1 MQSNIQK
8 NVLYNYIGHFYITFV
23 GILIL
28 PLFLTYLGSE
38 AFGLIAFFA
47 LLQSWLQLLDLGM
60 SPTLGREVSRL
71 RVLENS
77 NVQLRSV
84 VRSLEVVFLSI
95 AIVIFAIVFLSKD
108 LIGEKWLES
117 NSLDLETI
125 SFCIGIVSV
134 VIAVRWV
141 GALYRSGINAYEQQV
156 WMNVFDIVF
165 ASLKSPVALLIVFI
179 YDGNIIYYF
188 SYQLF
193 IVLIEQLCIAV
204 KFYSLLPSL
213 SSKHKLFSMQE
224 LKRIMPFAIGIAY
237 TSGIW
242 VFTTQLD
249 KLMLSKILTLSE
261 FGYFSL
267 VATVASG
274 LAVLSGPISKAVL
287 PRMTALL
294 SEGKE
299 MEMLNLYKLATRLVV
314 CIITPITLILSFY
327 AENVIVVWTGDS
339 TAAEW
344 IAPIMPLY
352 IIGNGLLAI
361 LAFQYYLQYAYGKL
375 SYHIKYNTFYA
386 ILVIP
391 IMIYAVLN
399 YGAKGAGYV
408 WLCSQ
413 LVTIMLWVPFVHHI
427 FSPGLH
433 LKWLVHDVILPII
446 SALFFVLTFFL
457 ACSGYFPSSRIM
469 GIFFF
474 ALLALTSIAFCFSLN
489 FSSYIRKFIYAR
501 ILY

>member
-1 MQSNIQK
+1 MQSSIQK
-8 NVLYNYIGHFYITFV
+8 NVLFNYVGHFYITFV

-28 PLFLTYLGSE
+28 PLFLDILGSE

-71 RVLENS
+71 RVHEDSKL
-77 NVQLRSV
+77 QLRSV

-95 AIVIFAIVFLSKD
+95 ATIVFLVVFLSKD

-117 NSLDLETI
+117 NSLDAKTI
-125 SFCIGIVSV
+125 SLCIGIVSI

-156 WMNVFDIVF
+156 WMNIFDIVF
-165 ASLKSPVALLIVFI
+165 VSLKSPVALLIVFI
-179 YDGNIIYYF
+179 SGGNIIYYF
-188 SYQLF
+188 LYQLL
-193 IVLIEQLCIAV
+193 IVLIEQLCIAL

-213 SSKHKLFSMQE
+213 SSKNKLFSLQE
-224 LKRIMPFAIGIAY
+224 LKRIMPFALGIAY

-249 KLMLSKILTLSE
+249 KLILSKILTLSE

-267 VATVASG
+267 VVTVASG

-287 PRMTALL
+287 PRMTVLL
-294 SEGKE
+294 SQSKE
-299 MEMLNLYKLATRLVV
+299 IEMLKLYRLATRLVV
-314 CIITPITLILSFY
+314 CIIAPITLILSFY
-327 AENVIVVWTGDS
+327 AEKVIVVWTGNY

-352 IIGNGLLAI
+352 IVGNGLMAI

-375 SYHIKYNTFYA
+375 SYHVKYNTFYA
-386 ILVIP
+386 VFTIP

-408 WLCSQ
+408 WLGSQ
-413 LVTIMLWVPFVHHI
+413 LITILIWVPFIHHI

-433 LKWLVHDVILPII
+433 LKWLIYDVLLPIV
-446 SALFFVLTFFL
+446 SALVFMSAFFL
-457 ACSGYFPSSRIM
+457 VFSDYFPSSRAM
-469 GIFFF
+469 GVLFFI
-474 ALLALTSIAFCFSLN
+474 LLALVSIIFCLSLN
-489 FSSYIRKFIYAR
+489 FSTYIRRFIYAR
-501 ILY
+501 V

>member
-1 MQSNIQK
+1 MQSSIQK
-8 NVLYNYIGHFYITFV
+8 NVFFNYIGHFYITFI

-28 PLFLTYLGSE
+28 PLFLNYLGSE
-38 AFGLIAFFA
+38 AFGLVSFFA

-71 RVLENS
+71 RLIDDS
-77 NVQLRSV
+77 KIQLRSI

-95 AIVIFAIVFLSKD
+95 ATVIFLVIFLSRNF
-108 LIGEKWLES
+108 IGTKWLES
-117 NSLDLETI
+117 NSLSLETV
-125 SFCIGIVSV
+125 SFCIGIVSA

-165 ASLKSPVALLIVFI
+165 VSLKSPVALLVVFI

-188 SYQLF
+188 LYQLF
-193 IVLIEQLCIAV
+193 IVLIEQSCIAI

-213 SSKHKLFSMQE
+213 NSKHKLFSISE
-224 LKRIMPFAIGIAY
+224 LKRIMPFAFGIAY

-267 VATVASG
+267 IATVASG

-294 SEGKE
+294 SQSKE
-299 MEMLNLYKLATRLVV
+299 IEMLKIYRLATRLVV
-314 CIITPITLILSFY
+314 CIITPITLILSLY
-327 AENVIVVWTGDS
+327 AEHVITVWTGDAN
-339 TAAEW
+339 AAKW

-352 IIGNGLLAI
+352 VIGNGLIAI
-361 LAFQYYLQYAYGKL
+361 LSFQYYLQYAHGNVK
-375 SYHIKYNTFYA
+375 YHVKYNTFYA

-391 IMIYAVLN
+391 IIIYAVLN

-413 LVTIMLWVPFVHHI
+413 LLTLLLWVPFVHHI

-433 LKWLVHDVILPII
+433 MEWLVRDVILPIM
-446 SALFFVLTFFL
+446 SALLLILPFFL
-457 ACSGYFPSSRIM
+457 ICSGYFPSSRVA
-469 GIFFF
+469 GILFF
-474 ALLALTSIAFCFSLN
+474 AFLALISIAFCLSLN
-489 FSSYIRKFIYAR
+489 FLSYIRKFIHAR
-501 ILY
+501 I

>member
-1 MQSNIQK
+1 
-8 NVLYNYIGHFYITFV
+8 
-23 GILIL
+23 
-28 PLFLTYLGSE
+28 
-38 AFGLIAFFA
+38 
-47 LLQSWLQLLDLGM
+47 
-60 SPTLGREVSRL
+60 
-71 RVLENS
+71 
-77 NVQLRSV
+77 
-84 VRSLEVVFLSI
+84 
-95 AIVIFAIVFLSKD
+95 
-108 LIGEKWLES
+108 
-117 NSLDLETI
+117 
-125 SFCIGIVSV
+125 
-134 VIAVRWV
+134 
-141 GALYRSGINAYEQQV
+141 
-156 WMNVFDIVF
+156 MNVFDIVF
-165 ASLKSPVALLIVFI
+165 TSLKSPVALLIVFI

-213 SSKHKLFSMQE
+213 SSEHKLFSMQE

-249 KLMLSKILTLSE
+249 KLMLSKLLTLSE

-294 SEGKE
+294 SQGKE

-327 AENVIVVWTGDS
+327 AKNVIVVWTGDS

-446 SALFFVLTFFL
+446 SALFFVLTFLL
-457 ACSGYFPSSRIM
+457 ACSGYFPNSRIM
-469 GIFFF
+469 GILFF
-474 ALLALTSIAFCFSLN
+474 ALLALTSIGFSLSLN
-489 FSSYIRKFIYAR
+489 FSSYIRKFIHER
-501 ILY
+501 L